1 MGAAKKSKTSQF
13 IETPSNPKQAR
24 LQRVLRTVRHEV
36 ENKGVIYTKNTEVPF
51 GGE

>member
-13 IETPSNPKQAR
+13 IETPQSPKKER
-24 LQRVLRTVRHEV
+24 LKKVLRIVRHEV
-36 ENKGVIYTKNTEVPF
+36 QNKGNIYTKNTEVPF